1 MQVPTKT
8 YYSPEEYLE
17 LETTAEYRSEYY
29 DGQIIPMAGG
39 KPNHNQLAI
48 NLTSAIN
55 YNFRKKPYRVF
66 MSDLRLWIP
75 SCRLYTYPDVMI
87 VHTPLLFAEN
97 RTTSAF
103 PSQSVGRVPRLEGTG
118 VCVCRRRGV
127 ACQDTIVNPLMIA
140 EILSDSTEKYD
151 RGDKFRMYRTIPSFQ
166 EYLLISQTSMQV
178 EKFTKNDSN
187 QWVLSEYAGKDA
199 KITFDSFEFEM
210 SLDELYDRVELG

>member
-39 KPNHNQLAI
+39 KPNHNKISL
-48 NLTSAIN
+48 NLSSVLNFALRGTS
-55 YNFRKKPYRVF
+55 YDVF

-75 SCRLYTYPDVMI
+75 NCRLYTYPDVMV
-87 VHTPLLFAEN
+87 VHTPLVFAEN
-97 RTTSAF
+97 R
-103 PSQSVGRVPRLEGTG
+103 
-118 VCVCRRRGV
+118 
-127 ACQDTIVNPLMIA
+127 QDTIVNPLAIA

-166 EYLLISQTSMQV
+166 EYLLISQTAMQV

-199 KITFDSFEFEM
+199 KITFDLFEFEM